1 MQSVC
6 YLTLITSAHPRS
18 LTLFTSLH
26 ALASFHSV
34 PQQLFPAIKIIIL
47 SHGATKLIL
56 KVKFLENTLSVRVVL
71 IGTVILSVRYLDT
84 FVTFVGCFAWYV
96 NSCSFYFLMFC

>member
-1 MQSVC
+1 M
-6 YLTLITSAHPRS
+6 SAHPRS

-26 ALASFHSV
+26 ALANFHSV
-34 PQQLFPAIKIIIL
+34 PQQLFPAIKIIVL

-71 IGTVILSVRYLDT
+71 IGTVILSVGSGHVRDICWVLRL
-84 FVTFVGCFAWYV
+84 VRQLL
-96 NSCSFYFLMFC
+96 FLPFSDLSLIIMLTL